1 MEHRGVSIDVSADYS
16 GYLSFCEKTA
26 DLRDQLNAD
35 VARQKKQFASSAV
48 KLPAAAVRGGTH
60 RLNFHKMNIG
70 IIGAGHIGSA
80 LAVRLTSLGHSVKI
94 ANSRGPETLG
104 DVAQKTGATPVTA
117 EEAAKGADLIVVT
130 IPLKNIPDLP
140 KDLFSGVPA
149 DVPIIDTSNYYP
161 MLRDGKIAE
170 LETGDLT
177 ESEWVQQHLGR
188 PVVKVFNNIYADHLQ
203 NKGVPAGTPG
213 RIALPVAS
221 DDAAAKQKVMVLV
234 EELGFDAVD
243 DGTLHES
250 WRQQPGTPSYGAD
263 MPADKLREHFASL
276 GTKRTEA
283 QHAEY
288 MANQAK
294 AEQAMA
300 DQGIKLK

>member
-1 MEHRGVSIDVSADYS
+1 
-16 GYLSFCEKTA
+16 
-26 DLRDQLNAD
+26 
-35 VARQKKQFASSAV
+35 
-48 KLPAAAVRGGTH
+48 
-60 RLNFHKMNIG
+60 MNIG

-94 ANSRGPETLG
+94 ANSRGPETLK

-117 EEAAKGADLIVVT
+117 REAAQHGEIIVVT

-140 KDLFSGVPA
+140 KDLFEGVAA
-149 DVPIIDTSNYYP
+149 DVPVIDTSNYYP
-161 MLRDGKIAE
+161 MLRDGHMPE
-170 LETGDLT
+170 LEHGDLT

-203 NKGVPAGTPG
+203 NKGVAAGTPG
-213 RIALPVAS
+213 RISLPVAG
-221 DDAAAKQKVMVLV
+221 DDAAAKQKVMALV
-234 EELGFDAVD
+234 DELGFDAVD
-243 DGTLHES
+243 DGSLHES

-263 MPADKLREHFASL
+263 LPADKLREHFVSL

-288 MANQAK
+288 LANHAK
-294 AEQAMA
+294 AEQQMA
-300 DQGIKLK
+300 DQGIQLK

>member
-1 MEHRGVSIDVSADYS
+1 MTGLFVFAIGFN
-16 GYLSFCEKTA
+16 GYVPLSYFTP
-26 DLRDQLNAD
+26 
-35 VARQKKQFASSAV
+35 KKAKAPRNCLATCGSKRRF
-48 KLPAAAVRGGTH
+48 T
-60 RLNFHKMNIG
+60 RLNLPSMNIG

-140 KDLFSGVPA
+140 KDLFAGVPA
-149 DVPIIDTSNYYP
+149 DVPVIDTSNYYP

-203 NKGVPAGTPG
+203 NKGVAAGTPG
-213 RIALPVAS
+213 RIALPVAG
-221 DDAAAKQKVMVLV
+221 DDAAAKQKVMALV

-263 MPADKLREHFASL
+263 LPADKLREHFASL
-276 GTKRTEA
+276 GSQRTEA
-283 QHAEY
+283 QHAEFL
-288 MANQAK
+288 ANHAK
-294 AEQAMA
+294 QEQAMA
-300 DQGIKLK
+300 AQGIQLK

>member
-1 MEHRGVSIDVSADYS
+1 
-16 GYLSFCEKTA
+16 
-26 DLRDQLNAD
+26 
-35 VARQKKQFASSAV
+35 
-48 KLPAAAVRGGTH
+48 
-60 RLNFHKMNIG
+60 MNIG

-94 ANSRGPETLG
+94 ANSRGPETLT
-104 DVAQKTGATPVTA
+104 DVARKTGATPVTA
-117 EEAAKGADLIVVT
+117 REAAQYGEIIVVT

-140 KDLFSGVPA
+140 KDLFEGVAA
-149 DVPIIDTSNYYP
+149 DVPVIDTSNYYP
-161 MLRDGKIAE
+161 MLRDGQMPE

-188 PVVKVFNNIYADHLQ
+188 PVVKVFNNIYADHLE
-203 NKGVPAGTPG
+203 NKGQVAGTPG
-213 RIALPVAS
+213 RIALPVAG
-221 DDAAAKQKVMVLV
+221 DEPAAKQKVMALV

-243 DGTLHES
+243 DGSLHES

-263 MPADKLREHFASL
+263 LPADKLREHFASL

-288 MANQAK
+288 LANHAK
-294 AEQAMA
+294 AEQQMA
-300 DQGIKLK
+300 DQGIQLK

>member
-1 MEHRGVSIDVSADYS
+1 
-16 GYLSFCEKTA
+16 
-26 DLRDQLNAD
+26 
-35 VARQKKQFASSAV
+35 
-48 KLPAAAVRGGTH
+48 
-60 RLNFHKMNIG
+60 MNIG

-80 LAVRLTSLGHSVKI
+80 LAVRLVSLGHSVKI

-117 EEAAKGADLIVVT
+117 EEAAKHGEIVVVT

-140 KDLFSGVPA
+140 KDLFAGVPA
-149 DVPIIDTSNYYP
+149 SVPVIDTSNYYP
-161 MLRDGKIAE
+161 LLRDGQMPE
-170 LETGDLT
+170 LETGTLT

-203 NKGVPAGTPG
+203 NKGVAAGTPG
-213 RIALPVAS
+213 RIALPVAG
-221 DDAAAKQKVMVLV
+221 DDAAAKQKVMALV

-263 MPADKLREHFASL
+263 LPADQLREHLASL
-276 GTKRTEA
+276 GTERTEA
-283 QHAEY
+283 RHAEY
-288 MANQAK
+288 LANHAK
-294 AEQAMA
+294 MEQDMMKQFQQSSSAE
-300 DQGIKLK
+300 